1 MGGILSQ
8 AIFGS
13 LQPTFST
20 VKLVRAPDYNMPTAT
35 TPVIPIID
43 ISAAGA
49 GELDVAKALVD
60 AAAEH
65 GFVYIKNTGKDIT
78 AQQISN
84 AFELV
89 SS

>member
-1 MGGILSQ
+1 M
-8 AIFGS
+8 A
-13 LQPTFST
+13 
-20 VKLVRAPDYNMPTAT
+20 TAT
-35 TPVIPIID
+35 VPVIPIID

-65 GFVYIKNTGKDIT
+65 GFVYIKNTGKDIA

-89 SS
+89 S

>member
-1 MGGILSQ
+1 M
-8 AIFGS
+8 A
-13 LQPTFST
+13 
-20 VKLVRAPDYNMPTAT
+20 TAT
-35 TPVIPIID
+35 APVIPIID

-89 SS
+89 S